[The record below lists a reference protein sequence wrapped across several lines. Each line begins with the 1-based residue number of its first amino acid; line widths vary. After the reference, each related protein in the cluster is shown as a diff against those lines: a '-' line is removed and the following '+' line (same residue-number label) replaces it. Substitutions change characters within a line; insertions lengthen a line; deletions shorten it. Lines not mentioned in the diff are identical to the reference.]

1 MIILRK
7 LSKSTGVSTNIILS
21 GVLIGDTN
29 ASNKVFNTEY
39 NYKPG
44 KITVNYNGQE
54 LVSQE
59 DFYETAANE
68 ITLIYIAPLEID
80 VLNATYEREA

>member
-7 LSKSTGVSTNIILS
+7 LSKGATNIVLS
-21 GVLIGDTN
+21 GVLIGATN

-59 DFYETAANE
+59 DFYETGTNE